1 MKKHLV
7 SLILFSSFLF
17 FCSASNAQQE
27 SQRNYNNCLHGYSDC
42 DPSKLTEAEKTLVE
56 ESAKRRN
63 YNNCLHG
70 YSGCNFSR
78 LTDDEKTQ
86 AQQAAHQRNY
96 NNCLHGYSGCDPSK
110 LTEAEKSPVQD
121 SARQRN
127 YNNCLHGYSGCD
139 LSRLTEDERAQAQRT
154 AQQRNYNNCLHG
166 HSGCDPSRLTETEKS
181 VLSPSKNGSP
191 PAETQ
196 SNTTQN
202 NSPRYYTN
210 RDGERV
216 QSPTYSNSIPSGATA
231 QCRDGSYSFSR
242 HHRGTCSHH
251 GGVARWL
258 D

>member
-1 MKKHLV
+1 LKKRFLG
-7 SLILFSSFLF
+7 SLILFSSLLF
-17 FCSASNAQQE
+17 FCSTSIAQRL
-27 SQRNYNNCLHGYSDC
+27 RNYNECLHGYSGC
-42 DPSKLTEAEKTLVE
+42 DFSRLTDGEKTQVQQ
-56 ESAKRRN
+56 AAHQRN

-70 YSGCNFSR
+70 YSGCDPSKLTKAEMALVEESAKRRNYNSCLHGYSVCNFSR
-78 LTDDEKTQ
+78 LTDDEKIQ

-96 NNCLHGYSGCDPSK
+96 NNCLRGYSGCDPSK

-127 YNNCLHGYSGCD
+127 YNYCLHGY
-139 LSRLTEDERAQAQRT
+139 
-154 AQQRNYNNCLHG
+154 
-166 HSGCDPSRLTETEKS
+166 SGCDPSRLTETEKS
-181 VLSPSKNGSP
+181 VLSSRKNGSP

-196 SNTTQN
+196 SKATQN
-202 NSPRYYTN
+202 NVPRYYTN

-231 QCRDGSYSFSR
+231 ECRDGSYSFSR
-242 HHRGTCSHH
+242 HHQGTCSHH